1 MEDDAAEIYMGG
13 LQEGHYIKDI
23 LCPRSTT
30 NCKRFISTSSNPTA
44 TMVQWT
50 AEEKAAITST
60 WAQVNVEQDG
70 HDTLTRLLVVYPWT
84 QRYFSSFGNLSNV
97 TAISGNAK
105 VHAHGK
111 KVLTAIGGAVQHMD
125 HVKHHL
131 AALSKVHAQE
141 LHVDP
146 ENFKRLGEVLVIV
159 LASKLG
165 SAFTPQV
172 EAAWEKFINV
182 LVAALSQGYF

>member
-1 MEDDAAEIYMGG
+1 MV
-13 LQEGHYIKDI
+13 HW
-23 LCPRSTT
+23 TT
-30 NCKRFISTSSNPTA
+30 
-44 TMVQWT
+44 
-50 AEEKAAITST
+50 EERAAISST
-60 WAQVNVEQDG
+60 WSKVNAEKDG
-70 HDTLTRLLVVYPWT
+70 HEALTRLLVVYPWT

-105 VHAHGK
+105 VKAHGK
-111 KVLTAIGGAVQHMD
+111 KVLTAVGNAIQHLD
-125 HVKHHL
+125 DVKHFL
-131 AALSKVHAQE
+131 SDLSKSHAQK

-172 EAAWEKFINV
+172 QAAWEKFINV
-182 LVAALSQGYF
+182 LVAALSHGYF